1 MMDPSRRAEAGT
13 KADSPSLSLIVPQ
26 VETPVNGKEVD
37 AALTREKKRD
47 RILSGEREEISIKR
61 KVWDIT
67 TESKAQGLITGI
79 KSSAEFLWPMGAMKQ
94 VQ

>member
-1 MMDPSRRAEAGT
+1 MVSILHFFRFYVKDIAYRS
-13 KADSPSLSLIVPQ
+13 
-26 VETPVNGKEVD
+26 
-37 AALTREKKRD
+37 ALTREKKRD

-61 KVWDIT
+61 KVRDIT
-67 TESKAQGLITGI
+67 TESKARELITGI